1 MAMELFQT
9 STMDA
14 VKSGLTDSVV
24 VTEDQRRDLQV
35 VETQIKRCVRVVDH
49 GLSACG
55 CLSGWYGFTWMILDH
70 RRVAIGSY
78 VSERKLVDELVRV
91 GLNDHLVRKA
101 LMYLTQSGDLQLVRE
116 RRMVHRLR

>member
-35 VETQIKRCVRVVDH
+35 VETQIKRCVWP
-49 GLSACG
+49 LS
-55 CLSGWYGFTWMILDH
+55 ST
-70 RRVAIGSY
+70 
-78 VSERKLVDELVRV
+78 
-91 GLNDHLVRKA
+91 
-101 LMYLTQSGDLQLVRE
+101 
-116 RRMVHRLR
+116 